1 MSLST
6 PGIIWPIKIK
16 DLKMDMQLLAG
27 RPSSAEGRLDKEIRV
42 YDYLDALGVEY
53 ERVDH
58 APAMTMEDC
67 EQIDRVLCATTCK
80 NLLLCNRQQ
89 TDFYLL
95 LMPADKQFKTK
106 ELSAQIGTARLSFA
120 SAEYMEELLD
130 ITPGSLSV
138 MGLMNDSEQRVELL
152 IDGDVLAGEYIGF
165 HPCINTTSMRVKT
178 TDLVEKIIPSFGRT
192 PTMVVL

>member
-1 MSLST
+1 
-6 PGIIWPIKIK
+6 
-16 DLKMDMQLLAG
+16 MQLLAG

>member
-1 MSLST
+1 
-6 PGIIWPIKIK
+6 
-16 DLKMDMQLLAG
+16 MQLLAG
-27 RPSSAEGRLDKEIRV
+27 RPSSAEGRLGKEIRV

-58 APAMTMEDC
+58 EPAMTMEDC
-67 EQIDRVLCATTCK
+67 EQIDKVLKATTCK

-106 ELSAQIGTARLSFA
+106 DISAQLGTARLSFA
-120 SAEYMEELLD
+120 SAEHMEALLD
-130 ITPGSLSV
+130 ITPGSLSI
-138 MGLMNDSEQRVELL
+138 MGLMNDSEHRVELL
-152 IDGDVLAGEYIGF
+152 IDGDVLSGEYIGF

-178 TDLVEKIIPSFGRT
+178 SDLTDKIIPSFDRK
-192 PTMVVL
+192 PTMVVI

>member
-1 MSLST
+1 MT
-6 PGIIWPIKIK
+6 
-16 DLKMDMQLLAG
+16 MQLLEG
-27 RPSSAEGRLDKEIRV
+27 RPSSAEDRLQKEIRV
-42 YDYLDALGVEY
+42 YDYLDALGVAY

-95 LMPADKQFKTK
+95 MMAADKQFKTK
-106 ELSAQIGTARLSFA
+106 DISAQIGTSRLSFA
-120 SAEYMEELLD
+120 TAEYMEQLLD

-138 MGLMNDSEQRVELL
+138 MGLMNDREHRVQLL
-152 IDGDVLAGEYIGF
+152 IDGDVLKGEYIGF
-165 HPCINTTSMRVKT
+165 HPCINTTSLRVRT
-178 TDLVEKIIPSFGRT
+178 VDLTEKIIPSFERK
-192 PTMVVL
+192 PTIVVI